1 MTTPELFS
9 LFRQSYAA
17 QVDDSLTFINYFEKG
32 EKGETQSV
40 EVNGLEF
47 NESDVEK
54 IELGEY
60 EVNVTLIG
68 EEAPYSIKFL
78 SCHNNRNFF

>member
-17 QVDDSLTFINYFEKG
+17 QVDDSLTFIHYFDKG

-60 EVNVTLIG
+60 EVNITLIG
-68 EEAPYSIKFL
+68 KEIPYSIKFL
-78 SCHNNRNFF
+78 SCHNNRNFL

>member
-1 MTTPELFS
+1 MTTPELFF

-17 QVDDSLTFINYFEKG
+17 EVDGSLTFIHYFDKG
-32 EKGETQSV
+32 ENGETQSV
-40 EVNGLEF
+40 KVNGLEF

-60 EVNVTLIG
+60 ELYVTLIG
-68 EEAPYSIKFL
+68 EDYPYLIKFL
-78 SCHNNRNFF
+78 SCHNNRNFL

>member
-1 MTTPELFS
+1 MTTPELFD

-17 QVDDSLTFINYFEKG
+17 QVDENLTFIKYFDKG
-32 EKGETQSV
+32 ENGETQSV

-60 EVNVTLIG
+60 EINVTLIG
-68 EEAPYSIKFL
+68 EPLPFSIKFL
-78 SCHNNRNFF
+78 NCHNNRNFF